1 MSEPWKLLVVDDE
14 SEIRNGMGR
23 LFPWDQVGFEVVGT
37 CENGKQAF
45 DFLVRHPVDA
55 VLCDIRMPVL
65 DGLAFAKQVRELGM
79 TTTIIFFSAHRDF
92 EYARLALE
100 YGVRHY
106 VVKSARYEEMLRLFH
121 SVNDELRASTPRN
134 EAVPGGDHYTRL
146 VAAVVHYVQH
156 HLGENPNL
164 ENMAR
169 HVGLSADHLGRVFR
183 ATTGQNF
190 SDFLME
196 ARMTKA
202 AEYLGDV
209 GLKTYEVG
217 ALVGYYNAKNFTR
230 AFKAYH
236 GRSPREFRHPGT
248 AP

>member
-1 MSEPWKLLVVDDE
+1 MSERWKLLVVDDE
-14 SEIRNGMGR
+14 SEIRNGMGK

-45 DFLVRHPVDA
+45 DYLTRHPVDA

-65 DGLAFAKQVRELGM
+65 DGLAFARQVRELGM
-79 TTTIIFFSAHRDF
+79 NTTIIFLSAHRDF
-92 EYARLALE
+92 EYARQALE

-106 VVKSARYEEMLRLFH
+106 VVKSTRYEEMLRLFH
-121 SVNDELRASTPRN
+121 SVSEELQASAPRREEPV
-134 EAVPGGDHYTRL
+134 EADHHARL
-146 VAAVVHYVQH
+146 VSAVVHYVQH
-156 HLGENPNL
+156 HLADNPNL

-169 HVGLSADHLGRVFR
+169 HVGLSPDHLGRIFK

-202 AEYLGDV
+202 AEHLGDI
-209 GLKTYEVG
+209 GLKAYEVG

-236 GRSPREFRHPGT
+236 GLSPREFRHPGV
-248 AP
+248 PR